1 MLHPVGGAPLSSE
14 GRRRVYR
21 WAKSSYLAPPTGTY
35 RYCGSSARA
44 RACAHSARAPH
55 PPTWSGRPQAC
66 APLPPRLC
74 LPILASPHPSA
85 SLPSPRPR
93 GSHRPPPPAPGVD
106 PPLPISGWTR
116 GPESALPRAPS
127 SCTRGGAADAEPGRP
142 QERVAPAGLL
152 SCSPLAACSPPA
164 LLKGTV
170 DPSEGPQV
178 WGAPVGLQEATRTSQ
193 RGQAPLP
200 QLRSSSSALNIPFL
214 SQTEI
219 SYLGNSISSK
229 KGLISLLKDECRE
242 LGAFVVPSRL
252 M

>member
-1 MLHPVGGAPLSSE
+1 MLHPVAGAPPSSE

-21 WAKSSYLAPPTGTY
+21 WAKSSYLASPTGTF

-44 RACAHSARAPH
+44 RARAHSAQARH
-55 PPTWSGRPQAC
+55 PRTWSGYPQAW

-85 SLPSPRPR
+85 SLSSPRPR
-93 GSHRPPPPAPGVD
+93 GSHRPPPPAPDRELTPVCPSPGGPAD
-106 PPLPISGWTR
+106 PSQRSPGL
-116 GPESALPRAPS
+116 RAPVRGEALL
-127 SCTRGGAADAEPGRP
+127 TRSLRGRRSGSRPRGSFPAAR
-142 QERVAPAGLL
+142 
-152 SCSPLAACSPPA
+152 SPPA
-164 LLKGTV
+164 RRRLC
-170 DPSEGPQV
+170 SEGPQV
-178 WGAPVGLQEATRTSQ
+178 WGPPVGLQEATRTSQ

-214 SQTEI
+214 SRTEI

-229 KGLISLLKDECRE
+229 KGLISLLKDKCRE